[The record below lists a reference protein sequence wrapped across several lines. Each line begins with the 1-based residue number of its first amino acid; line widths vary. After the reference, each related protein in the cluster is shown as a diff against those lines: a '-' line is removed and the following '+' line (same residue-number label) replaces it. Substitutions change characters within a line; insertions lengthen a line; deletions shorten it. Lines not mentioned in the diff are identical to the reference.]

1 MSKMKAKTMNE
12 SEKSVLGRIESLQK
26 RVKKGDLSLNDSVEI
41 ACEREFDDE
50 IYQIALNLKPW
61 RKGPFRINELFID
74 SEWQSFVKFN
84 LLKPHLNELCGK
96 VVADVGCNNGYYLFK
111 MLEFAPKKLV
121 GFDPSVRT
129 FLQFRLINALA
140 KTSIKYELLGVE
152 SLPSYEHK
160 FDIIF
165 CLGVIYHRSD
175 PLKMLKELKASLNK
189 GGVVFLDTLYIAD
202 EREIALVPRQ
212 TYSKIANIH
221 FVPSIP
227 ALRNWCERAGFKGFE
242 VLATRAT
249 DSFEQ
254 RKTAWSEGF
263 SLSDFLD
270 KDDKRL
276 TCEGYPAPQR
286 VYVRLEI

>member
-1 MSKMKAKTMNE
+1 MSKMKAKMMND

-41 ACEREFDDE
+41 ACEREFDNE

-84 LLKPHLNELCGK
+84 LLKPHLSELFGK

-121 GFDPSVRT
+121 GFDPSART

-140 KTSIKYELLGVE
+140 KTSVKYELLGVE

-221 FVPSIP
+221 FVPSIS

-270 KDDKRL
+270 KDDEKL

>member
-1 MSKMKAKTMNE
+1 MKVKTMNE

-221 FVPSIP
+221 FVPSIS
-227 ALRNWCERAGFKGFE
+227 ALRNWCERAGFKGFK
-242 VLATRAT
+242 VLATRET
-249 DSFEQ
+249 NSFEQ

-270 KDDKRL
+270 KDDERL

-286 VYVRLEI
+286 VYVRLEL

>member
-12 SEKSVLGRIESLQK
+12 NEKSVLGRIESLEK

-61 RKGPFRINELFID
+61 RKGPFRINELFIN

-140 KTSIKYELLGVE
+140 KTSVKYELLGVE

-221 FVPSIP
+221 FVPSIS
-227 ALRNWCERAGFKGFE
+227 ALRNWCERAGFKGFK

-270 KDDKRL
+270 KGDERL

>member
-1 MSKMKAKTMNE
+1 MSKMKAKMMND

-41 ACEREFDDE
+41 ACEREFDNE

-84 LLKPHLNELCGK
+84 LLKPHLSELFGK

-140 KTSIKYELLGVE
+140 KTSVKYELLGVE
-152 SLPSYEHK
+152 SLPNYEHK

-221 FVPSIP
+221 FVPSIS

-270 KDDKRL
+270 KDDEKL

>member
-1 MSKMKAKTMNE
+1 MND

-41 ACEREFDDE
+41 ACEREFDNE

-84 LLKPHLNELCGK
+84 LLKPHLSELFGK

-121 GFDPSVRT
+121 GFDPSART

-140 KTSIKYELLGVE
+140 KTSVKYELLGVE

-221 FVPSIP
+221 FVPSIS

-270 KDDKRL
+270 KDDEKL

>member
-12 SEKSVLGRIESLQK
+12 SEKSVLERIESLQK

-41 ACEREFDDE
+41 ACEREFVDE

-84 LLKPHLNELCGK
+84 LLKPHLSELCGK

-140 KTSIKYELLGVE
+140 KTSVKYELLGVE

-227 ALRNWCERAGFKGFE
+227 ALRNWCERAGFKGFK

-270 KDDKRL
+270 KDDEKL

-286 VYVRLEI
+286 VYVRLEL

>member
-1 MSKMKAKTMNE
+1 MSKMKAKIMNE

-221 FVPSIP
+221 FVPSIS
-227 ALRNWCERAGFKGFE
+227 ALRNWCERAGFKGFK
-242 VLATRAT
+242 VLATRET
-249 DSFEQ
+249 NSFEQ

-270 KDDKRL
+270 KDDERL

-286 VYVRLEI
+286 VYVRLEL

>member
-1 MSKMKAKTMNE
+1 MND

-84 LLKPHLNELCGK
+84 LLKPHLSELFGK

-121 GFDPSVRT
+121 GFDPSART

-140 KTSIKYELLGVE
+140 KTSVKYELLGVE

-221 FVPSIP
+221 FVPSIS

-270 KDDKRL
+270 KDDEKL